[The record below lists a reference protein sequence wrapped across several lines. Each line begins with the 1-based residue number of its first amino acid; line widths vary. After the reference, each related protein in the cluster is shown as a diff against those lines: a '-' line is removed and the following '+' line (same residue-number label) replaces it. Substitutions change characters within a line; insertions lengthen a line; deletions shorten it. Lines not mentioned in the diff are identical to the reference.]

1 MTPRRVPVAVV
12 TVTLVIIAFCVAT
25 GLAQTQSRGTKLAP
39 TVVDPQAAIKAAG
52 AAFKQA
58 KPIPNFAPAK
68 TAWGDPDISG
78 TYLTATYTPLQRPER
93 LKDKALFT
101 EDEAINE
108 LARVIGQDAEVDPRN
123 VHYDWKEYGMDGW
136 QSPIRPSLRTS
147 LIVDPPDGRI
157 PPITADA
164 QKRRAD
170 RAAAARLRAPEV
182 SVRTLASTYTRCIT
196 GNAAGGP
203 LVRGGNPDPVN
214 TTGSEAGVTAEIE
227 IRQSPGYAT
236 ITTQSGS
243 DVRIIP
249 LDGRPFP
256 PANVRAWL
264 GVSRGHWQGNTL
276 VVETANFN
284 DKTPAANFQ
293 GSTENLKMTERF
305 TLVNPTTIKY
315 EYTLED
321 PKTWTRPWSAEA
333 FMPKIPPGL
342 FEFACH
348 ESNYGVFNVVRGAQ
362 TREKELIDKGL
373 PIGAAGGGGGA
384 Q

>member
-1 MTPRRVPVAVV
+1 MTRPGLIAVV
-12 TVTLVIIAFCVAT
+12 MATLVIIA
-25 GLAQTQSRGTKLAP
+25 SAP
-39 TVVDPQAAIKAAG
+39 IAHGQGPAGGKNVNQQVVDPQAAIKAAA

-58 KPIPNFAPAK
+58 KPIPNFASPK
-68 TAWGDPDISG
+68 KPWGDPDISG
-78 TYLTATYTPLQRPER
+78 TYLVATYTPLQRPER
-93 LKDKALFT
+93 LKDKAMFT
-101 EDEAINE
+101 EDEAISE
-108 LARVIGQDAEVDPRN
+108 LARIIGQDAEVDPRN

-147 LIVDPPDGRI
+147 LIVDPPDGRL
-157 PPITADA
+157 PPLSPEG

-170 RAAAARLRAPEV
+170 RLAAARARAPEV

-214 TTGSEAGVTAEIE
+214 TTGSEAGVTAEIQ
-227 IRQSPGYAT
+227 ILQSPGYAA
-236 ITTQSGS
+236 IITQSNS

-249 LDGRPFP
+249 LDGRPMP
-256 PANVRAWL
+256 PANVRGWL
-264 GVSRGHWQGNTL
+264 GISRGHWEGNTL
-276 VVETANFN
+276 VVQTTNFN

-321 PKTWTRPWSAEA
+321 PHTWTRPWSAEA
-333 FMPKIPPGL
+333 YVPRVPPGI

-348 ESNYGVFNVVRGAQ
+348 ESNYGVMNVVKGAQ
-362 TREKELIDKGL
+362 IREKELIDKGL
-373 PIGAAGGGGGA
+373 PIGGAGGAAGA